1 MPFKSEKQKRWMW
14 ANEPEM
20 AQKWADEEK
29 SESHC
34 DVHEEW
40 DGGDNLV
47 NPIDHAEISSGH
59 KPHQGLEILQI
70 TEDKLRRIIK
80 DILDES
86 FLLDE
91 N

>member
-1 MPFKSEKQKRWMW
+1 MW

-20 AQKWADEEK
+20 ARKWTDEEK
-29 SESHC
+29 NESHC

-47 NPIDHAEISSGH
+47 SPVDHAEIASGH

-70 TEDKLRRIIK
+70 TESRLVEIIQEE
-80 DILDES
+80 IEQYT
-86 FLLDE
+86 
-91 N
+91 